1 MAGVY
6 RFYGRDR
13 PGDFWRAIAVN
24 AVILAALALLVRLWP
39 TQFLNFLGW
48 GYSVIML
55 LPTVAMLAR
64 RLHAAGRGT
73 IWLFCCWCRR
83 WGRRCCWRWPVCGTN
98 TRWIEPSALA
108 RRQAEARPGGSGV
121 LYAFFIS

>member
-1 MAGVY
+1 MKNFKRAYLRQWLGY
-6 RFYGRDR
+6 TNFMGETSRA
-13 PGDFWRAIAVN
+13 DFWRAMAVN
-24 AVILAALALLVRLWP
+24 AVIFSVLALLVRVWP

-73 IWLFCCWCRR
+73 IWLFLLLV
-83 WGRRCCWRWPVCGTN
+83 PVAG
-98 TRWIEPSALA
+98 PLALLA
-108 RRQAEARPGGSGV
+108 MACMKDKC
-121 LYAFFIS
+121 YTD

>member
-1 MAGVY
+1 MGET
-6 RFYGRDR
+6 GR
-13 PGDFWRAIAVN
+13 GDFWRAIAVN

-98 TRWIEPSALA
+98 TDGLNRPPWRGG
-108 RRQAEARPGGSGV
+108 RRRRAPEGIGV

>member
-1 MAGVY
+1 MKKFKRAYLRQWLGY
-6 RFYGRDR
+6 TDFMGETGR
-13 PGDFWRAIAVN
+13 GDFWRAIAVN

-73 IWLFCCWCRR
+73 IWLFLLRVPAV
-83 WGRRCCWRWPVCGTN
+83 GP
-98 TRWIEPSALA
+98 A
-108 RRQAEARPGGSGV
+108 V
-121 LYAFFIS
+121 LLGMACMKDKCYVE